1 MASCGTISGR
11 PDASR
16 CRCRGCPAPRNSW
29 RPIRRRCGST
39 GATPST
45 IGASRTKSGTL
56 NAALA
61 SYYTSASFTDP
72 INGFSPATR
81 RHASDEPVSA
91 RRPSLWPPSNDRC
104 RSRRK
109 YRKYVRRLWSS
120 GRSSPFRWITP
131 SASSFPTEARLQSRC
146 SANAVAL
153 TVSANPSTTRR
164 LLARPAITAFAVG
177 CATHF
182 RSQLCRGGWP
192 LARDAPR
199 SIEFFL
205 SSSARRRSH
214 AIVHTC
220 DNVGVLGER
229 WFWPRR
235 HQQIRVL
242 NGLAVTKAV
251 NNRLPDGGSRV
262 LECELVARELK
273 GSTGMAGTPLSIVMD
288 MRLPAF
294 TR

>member
-1 MASCGTISGR
+1 MEAYQTALR
-11 PDASR
+11 QY
-16 CRCRGCPAPRNSW
+16 
-29 RPIRRRCGST
+29 

-56 NAALA
+56 NAAVA

-91 RRPSLWPPSNDRC
+91 RRPSLWPPSNDCC

-109 YRKYVRRLWSS
+109 YRKYVTRLWST

-146 SANAVAL
+146 SANADAL

-164 LLARPAITAFAVG
+164 LLARPAITACAVG

-199 SIEFFL
+199 SISD
-205 SSSARRRSH
+205 SSSVVAH
-214 AIVHTC
+214 AGTSMPSCTPAIMSAC
-220 DNVGVLGER
+220 
-229 WFWPRR
+229 
-235 HQQIRVL
+235 
-242 NGLAVTKAV
+242 LA
-251 NNRLPDGGSRV
+251 NGGSGHADTSK
-262 LECELVARELK
+262 L
-273 GSTGMAGTPLSIVMD
+273 GS
-288 MRLPAF
+288 
-294 TR
+294 